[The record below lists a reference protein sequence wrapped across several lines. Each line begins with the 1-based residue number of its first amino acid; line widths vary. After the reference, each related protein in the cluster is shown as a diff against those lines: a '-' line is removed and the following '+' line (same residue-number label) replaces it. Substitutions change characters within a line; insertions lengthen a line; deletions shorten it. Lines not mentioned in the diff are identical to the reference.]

1 MKNSHQILIFMEAV
15 LYFVLE
21 QDNEEQERKRSQE
34 KKSHTFKIN
43 TSTLKKYS
51 THKRK
56 LWLQVLFIHL
66 KNRKQKTQQQQQRKH
81 HHNHH
86 KLDHIKLEICK
97 HQLQFCKTP
106 EFPPISRN
114 ADF

>member
-15 LYFVLE
+15 LSFVLE
-21 QDNEEQERKRSQE
+21 QDNGEQERKRSQE

-56 LWLQVLFIHL
+56 LW
-66 KNRKQKTQQQQQRKH
+66 
-81 HHNHH
+81 
-86 KLDHIKLEICK
+86 
-97 HQLQFCKTP
+97 
-106 EFPPISRN
+106 
-114 ADF
+114 